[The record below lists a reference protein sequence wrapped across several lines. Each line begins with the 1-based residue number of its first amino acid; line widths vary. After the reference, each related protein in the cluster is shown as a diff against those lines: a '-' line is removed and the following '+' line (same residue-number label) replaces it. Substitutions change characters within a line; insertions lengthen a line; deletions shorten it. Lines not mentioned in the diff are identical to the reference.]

1 MLRGESKAA
10 HPHSAPHS
18 PPRFGA
24 PSTRR
29 VIGSALA
36 VTIAVN
42 LPAFLTAGLAV
53 QIGQSFHFGDAQL
66 GIAIGAFYLAGA
78 LFVSSAG
85 RIVEHYGATR
95 ALRVGALGSA
105 ALQVLTAVSVRSF
118 PLLLVSM
125 VLAGAVNA
133 WAQPAANVFMARNV
147 SEGRLGLAF
156 GLQKSAIPAGALL
169 GGLAVPTLGLTVG
182 WRWAFVVGAACAVAS
197 AFALPMEARAD
208 AARQRTREAATDVAK
223 RTLIV
228 LAIAVGLGAAGSG
241 ALGAFT
247 VKSGVEAGFSEG
259 TAGLL
264 LTFGSIF
271 GITARLF
278 MGANA
283 DRYPGHALR
292 VVSWLFV
299 AASISYLLFASQ
311 TKGLYLAA
319 LPLAFATGW
328 AWPGLFHLA
337 VVRANPSAPAAAT
350 GLTMTG
356 TFTGAVL
363 GPLLFGFVAEKVSY
377 TAAWTIAAGLFL
389 LAAVVLARVSHAFDT
404 PAKDALTAPP
414 AANGDR

>member
-1 MLRGESKAA
+1 MPVARAESKVVGA
-10 HPHSAPHS
+10 HLSPHPAQQASQA
-18 PPRFGA
+18 
-24 PSTRR
+24 R
-29 VIGSALA
+29 VVGSALA

-42 LPAFLTAGLAV
+42 LPAFLTGGLAV
-53 QIGQSFHFGDAQL
+53 QIGQSFYFGDTEL
-66 GIAIGAFYLAGA
+66 GLTVGAFFLAGA

-85 RIVEHYGATR
+85 RLVERFGATR

-105 ALQVLTAVSVRSF
+105 VVQLVIAVTAHSW
-118 PLLLVSM
+118 PMLLVLM
-125 VLAGAVNA
+125 VLAGVVNA
-133 WAQPAANVFMARNV
+133 WAQPAVNVFMARNV
-147 SEGRLGLAF
+147 SDSRLGLAF

-169 GGLAVPTLGLTVG
+169 GGLAVPTLGLTIG
-182 WRWAFVVGAACAVAS
+182 WRWAFVVGAACALAS
-197 AFALPMEARAD
+197 AFLLPRDRRTEVMERRKD
-208 AARQRTREAATDVAK
+208 EGSTDVAR

-278 MGANA
+278 MGASA
-283 DRYPGHALR
+283 DRYPGRALR

-299 AASISYLLFASQ
+299 VASVSYLMFASQ

-337 VVRANPSAPAAAT
+337 VVRANPSAPGAAT
-350 GLTMTG
+350 GITMTG

-363 GPLLFGFVAEKVSY
+363 GPLLFGFVADEVSY
-377 TAAWTIAAGLFL
+377 PAAWLIAGGLFV
-389 LAAVVLARVSHAFDT
+389 LAAIVLARVSHAFDNRGNIET
-404 PAKDALTAPP
+404 SI
-414 AANGDR
+414 DRTIEGVL